1 MSQNIDHY
9 AAFET
14 LNSLSLPSPMKAVGW
29 LLTLS
34 VVSAALFLIFV
45 PWVQTSAGAGTVT
58 ALNPNDRQ
66 QDINALVPG
75 RIQEWFVRDG
85 SRVNAGDPIVRL
97 LDNDPLLLERL
108 EAERDQVM
116 AKLDAAR
123 SALTTASRDE
133 QRMSDLFEEGLASRR
148 EFEQAG
154 IRVDQLRANVA
165 EAAAELSRAQINI
178 SRQSEQVVRAPR
190 AGTIL
195 SVNAGA
201 TSTFVP
207 AGAVIA
213 TFVPDDVDRA
223 IELYVDG
230 RDIALMRV
238 GAKVRLQFEGWPVVQ
253 FSGWPSVA
261 IGTFGGEVVAVDPS
275 AQTDGRFRI
284 LVVEDKTDPHPWP
297 DETYVRF
304 GSVARGWVQ
313 LDQVSVGF
321 EIWRQLNNFPPNFPA
336 TAGSGAT

>member
-1 MSQNIDHY
+1 M
-9 AAFET
+9 
-14 LNSLSLPSPMKAVGW
+14 
-29 LLTLS
+29 
-34 VVSAALFLIFV
+34 
-45 PWVQTSAGAGTVT
+45 
-58 ALNPNDRQ
+58 
-66 QDINALVPG
+66 
-75 RIQEWFVRDG
+75 
-85 SRVNAGDPIVRL
+85 
-97 LDNDPLLLERL
+97 
-108 EAERDQVM
+108 
-116 AKLDAAR
+116 
-123 SALTTASRDE
+123 
-133 QRMSDLFEEGLASRR
+133 
-148 EFEQAG
+148 
-154 IRVDQLRANVA
+154 DQLRANVA
-165 EAAAELSRAQINI
+165 EAAAELARAQINI
-178 SRQSEQVVRAPR
+178 SRQSEQVVRSPR
-190 AGTIL
+190 DGTIL

-207 AGAVIA
+207 AGAVVA

-313 LDQVSVGF
+313 LDKVSVGF

-336 TAGSGAT
+336 SGNGST